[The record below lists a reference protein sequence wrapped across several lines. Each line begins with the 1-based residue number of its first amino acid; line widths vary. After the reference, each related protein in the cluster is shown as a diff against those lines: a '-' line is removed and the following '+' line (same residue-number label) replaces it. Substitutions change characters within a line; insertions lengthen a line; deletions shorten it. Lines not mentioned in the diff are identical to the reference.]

1 MPYSLSSNKNQE
13 AHDYEVSNYLH
24 TTINVITILY

>member
-1 MPYSLSSNKNQE
+1 MALFLSSNKNRE

-24 TTINVITILY
+24 TNIYVITILY